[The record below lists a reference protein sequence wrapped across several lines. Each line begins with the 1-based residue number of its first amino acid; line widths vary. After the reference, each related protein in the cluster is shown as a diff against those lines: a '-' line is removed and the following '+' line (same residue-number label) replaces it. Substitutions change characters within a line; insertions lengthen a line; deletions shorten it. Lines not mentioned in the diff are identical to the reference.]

1 MSSSVDSRMSLAE
14 GHAAARQGTPG
25 QHTTPHRHSPVPRFT
40 PSGQYS
46 PVSAGD
52 ALDYLAAHL
61 ARVLRGRTDAAP
73 LAPIAIADLF
83 HTLLPPRATAAEL
96 GFSDF
101 AEYGVVL
108 MRLLSGERGYVLAD
122 PELQHA
128 LLTELEKPSP
138 DPGAY
143 RAFAR
148 APVSLSPRALDLID
162 ESMACRCCGGRLP
175 RAGDIRF
182 CPSCGEDLGVKRCP
196 ACSAECDVDWRFC
209 VRCGRGLADEE

>member
-1 MSSSVDSRMSLAE
+1 MPRY
-14 GHAAARQGTPG
+14 TPA
-25 QHTTPHRHSPVPRFT
+25 
-40 PSGQYS
+40 GQYS
-46 PVSAGD
+46 PAGVD
-52 ALDYLAAHL
+52 DGLELLAAHL
-61 ARVLRGRTDAAP
+61 ARALRGRTDAAP

-96 GFSDF
+96 GFTDF
-101 AEYGVVL
+101 TEYGVVL

-122 PELQHA
+122 PELQNA
-128 LLTELEKPSP
+128 LAAELEKPAP

-162 ESMACRCCGGRLP
+162 ESTACRCCGGRLP
-175 RAGDIRF
+175 RAADVRF
-182 CPSCGEDLGVKRCP
+182 CPSCGEDLGVRRCP

-209 VRCGRGLADEE
+209 VRCGRGLGDEE